1 MFKTKRKRAV
11 ALALIAFFCVG
22 ATTYVAIDW
31 KRFGGG
37 FLAFLR
43 GKGDAVAPV
52 GGGSPSSSG
61 AGHAVA
67 SASTYSE
74 PASLPRVSA
83 ASARRHTADGAHGA
97 GGKSDEDLF
106 KYGDPAAGG
115 IPAGS
120 FLVAQNDSGAGGVH
134 GDGPPAPESGPASPE
149 AGSPAAG
156 PGNSGGVGGGG
167 GFGGGSSGGS
177 TPHGPTPPPPPP
189 GSPTPPAPPAPPTPP
204 APNPPAS
211 PPPPATDPIQSGGTG
226 EGGTPTPPTPPGGGG
241 GAPTIPSSPSAVP
254 EASSLSMMA
263 LGALFLAVAA
273 ARRRKDT

>member
-1 MFKTKRKRAV
+1 MLKTKRQRAV

-22 ATTYVAIDW
+22 ATTYVAVDW

-43 GKGDAVAPV
+43 GKGDAVASS
-52 GGGSPSSSG
+52 GGGSS
-61 AGHAVA
+61 AGLRAGQGDAGETSHAHTGSLPAVA
-67 SASTYSE
+67 T
-74 PASLPRVSA
+74 
-83 ASARRHTADGAHGA
+83 ASARRHAARGAHDA

-120 FLVAQNDSGAGGVH
+120 FIVAQNDTGGGR
-134 GDGPPAPESGPASPE
+134 GDGPAPD
-149 AGSPAAG
+149 AG
-156 PGNSGGVGGGG
+156 PGTPDVDSPAPGPGGVGNGGGG
-167 GFGGGSSGGS
+167 GGGIGGGGGGSNG
-177 TPHGPTPPPPPP
+177 TPPSPPP
-189 GSPTPPAPPAPPTPP
+189 PP

-211 PPPPATDPIQSGGTG
+211 PPIDGGGVPPV
-226 EGGTPTPPTPPGGGG
+226 PPGGGG
-241 GAPTIPSSPSAVP
+241 LPPIPSSPSAVP

-273 ARRRKDT
+273 TRRRNDA

>member
-11 ALALIAFFCVG
+11 VLALIAFFCVG
-22 ATTYVAIDW
+22 ASTYVAIDW

-43 GKGDAVAPV
+43 GRGDAVAAV
-52 GGGSPSSSG
+52 GGGSSSGSG
-61 AGHAVA
+61 AGHVA
-67 SASTYSE
+67 TGASTHSA
-74 PASLPRVSA
+74 PASLPRVAA
-83 ASARRHTADGAHGA
+83 ASARRHTVDGAHGT
-97 GGKSDEDLF
+97 GGKSDDDLF

-115 IPAGS
+115 MPAGS

-149 AGSPAAG
+149 AGSPAPG
-156 PGNSGGVGGGG
+156 PSNTGGAGGGG
-167 GFGGGSSGGS
+167 GFGGGSGGS
-177 TPHGPTPPPPPP
+177 TPHGTPPSPPPPP
-189 GSPTPPAPPAPPTPP
+189 GSPTPPAPP

-211 PPPPATDPIQSGGTG
+211 PPPPATDPIQSGGTD
-226 EGGTPTPPTPPGGGG
+226 EGGTPTPPTPPGDGGG
-241 GAPTIPSSPSAVP
+241 TPTIPSSPSAVP

-273 ARRRKDT
+273 ARRRKDA